1 MTSQALVPTFS
12 PTFLLST
19 SIPDILP
26 FFGLSLERWRAG
38 FETQQDA
45 FEWVTSSRFYVP
57 GQVSDKTS
65 RVKARVNRGMY
76 QAFLQWSEARV
87 SPAAGN
93 NGQPQEKQETDDK
106 EAVRESVR
114 KEALAFF
121 GKQEEHDALVQA
133 NERRMRLKAIWNGR
147 KVGEWVGVGKYR
159 MISRVMAVM
168 RQTIGEE
175 KIGQMMEDE
184 LKQHVLQASE
194 AIELQL
200 AEERQ
205 AREESGG
212 DVDALN
218 TAST

>member
-1 MTSQALVPTFS
+1 MASQALVPTYS
-12 PTFLLST
+12 PTFLLSS

-26 FFGLSLERWRAG
+26 FFGLSLERWKAG

-57 GQVSDKTS
+57 GQVSDKAARAKS
-65 RVKARVNRGMY
+65 RVNRGMY

-93 NGQPQEKQETDDK
+93 DGQLPEKQETEDR
-106 EAVRESVR
+106 ETIRESVR

-121 GKQEEHDALVQA
+121 GKREEHDALVQS
-133 NERRMRLKAIWNGR
+133 NERRVHLRAVWNGR
-147 KVGEWVGVGKYR
+147 KVGEWVGAGNYR
-159 MISRVMAVM
+159 MIGKVMAVM
-168 RQTIGEE
+168 RRTIGEE
-175 KIGQMMEDE
+175 KIGQMTEDE

-205 AREESGG
+205 AREECGG
-212 DVDALN
+212 DVVG
-218 TAST
+218 T